1 MKDNTNHATGGV
13 GLCSLFGIVFL
24 VLKLCGLVDWRWL
37 WVLAPFWGGLAL
49 HVLVAVILIA
59 LTLKNR

>member
-13 GLCSLFGIVFL
+13 GLCSLLGIVFL
-24 VLKLCGLVDWRWL
+24 VLKLCGVIDWRWL

-49 HVLVAVILIA
+49 NVLVIVVAVIL
-59 LTLKNR
+59 TVRDR